1 MTDPS
6 KATLDSA
13 GLRPE
18 GTVLVLLASDADRR
32 WAADVAIDL
41 SDRWAADGRRIVL
54 ADLHLENPVLHLGLD
69 VSNLEGVV
77 DIFLYGASLSRIAKP
92 VRNGSFYLIPAGTY
106 APDIDEIYR
115 HPRWKKLVAG
125 FRDTDATLILFAPAD
140 SADLEALARWSSE
153 AIILGRRTAD
163 VLRPRLDALS
173 MRVLTV
179 IDREETADEAS
190 VAALPP
196 ATAAATAAAGR
207 IAEPE
212 APAPARPPAR
222 PPVTQVHRPPESD
235 LELPPPPVRRRRP
248 RRTTSIFLWALF
260 VLILLGTA
268 GYLVAMLRPDLLQRF
283 VAGNDE
289 QVTAVVE
296 APPPAPAP
304 TRMGELLPY
313 SVQVRAFPSLNAA
326 REELASDQERLD
338 SVPFFISPEEIQG
351 VVYYRILSGLATD
364 TASAIRL
371 RDRLV
376 EIGAIDEEDAAG
388 TWSLIQFTPLAFDL
402 GEYPTPAA
410 AAVRADSLIE
420 LEIPTY
426 PTTVEYSD
434 GSRRWQL
441 YAGAYPDS
449 ASALRMRE
457 ILTTAGVD
465 APLAART
472 GMPAALPE

>member
-1 MTDPS
+1 MTEPS
-6 KATLDSA
+6 KSILDSA

-18 GTVLVLLASDADRR
+18 GTVLVLLAGDADRR
-32 WAADVAIDL
+32 WAADVAVDL
-41 SDRWAADGRRIVL
+41 SAQWAAQGRRIVL

-69 VSNLEGVV
+69 VPNLEGVV

-106 APDIDEIYR
+106 APDLEEIYR

-125 FRDTDATLILFAPAD
+125 FRDTDATLILFAPAE
-140 SADLEALARWSSE
+140 SVDLEALARWSSD
-153 AIILGRRTAD
+153 AIILGTEASGN
-163 VLRPRLDALS
+163 LRARLEGLS
-173 MRVLTV
+173 FRVLKA
-179 IDREETADEAS
+179 IDGDDGGVGA
-190 VAALPP
+190 P
-196 ATAAATAAAGR
+196 AAAIAAPTPAPTR
-207 IAEPE
+207 SDPEPE
-212 APAPARPPAR
+212 GDSPTGPVPER
-222 PPVTQVHRPPESD
+222 PPVTQVHRPPESE

-248 RRTTSIFLWALF
+248 RRTTSILLWVLF
-260 VLILLGTA
+260 VVILLGTA
-268 GYLVAMLRPDLLQRF
+268 AYLVAMLRPDLLQRL
-283 VAGNDE
+283 VGGSPAA
-289 QVTAVVE
+289 VTAVVE
-296 APPPAPAP
+296 EPAAAPAP
-304 TRMGELLPY
+304 TRTGELLPY

-326 REELASDQERLD
+326 LEELAADQARLD

-351 VVYYRILSGLATD
+351 IVYYRILSGLATD

-402 GEYPTPAA
+402 GEYASPTAA
-410 AAVRADSLIE
+410 AARADSLIE

-426 PTTVEYSD
+426 PATVEYSD

-449 ASALRMRE
+449 ASSLRMRE
-457 ILTTAGVD
+457 MLTAAGVE
-465 APLAART
+465 APLSART
-472 GMPAALPE
+472 GQPAALPE